1 MPLLQS
7 ERRTRTVQFAKQW
20 GLRNPRVVKPID
32 RGLNITFK
40 APGDLEAAQRH
51 INTVQ
56 TAKLES
62 EKRHGMSKIFT
73 SKPKGS
79 KYKTREIT
87 AALQSVVQAAG
98 PPGVVEV
105 LLELLLQH
113 DGDVNITRKSTTKW
127 KRIAKVDQEDIRTGL
142 LSIATRVGNI
152 NTIQLLLPMADDIS
166 INESLG
172 IALNAAPLSRDLD
185 IIELLLAYGA
195 DASLYPGFFNSAV
208 RNSNRDLVGLLL
220 SAPKCISIPT
230 MTDALYA
237 AVETGSLEM
246 AYILAQTDA
255 DADADNAKALRQ
267 AIFTARHELVTIM
280 TLCNCPP
287 SQSSLDEAVPSIF
300 SNLTTSNRQKKVLLE
315 TLLFGGATGS
325 RGAPA
330 LLELVKQCT
339 VRNAASDYTVVEGN
353 VPHQRMPEFV
363 SALYLSLYLLLTR
376 LSTSSPNSNIVSCDV
391 RQCRARGR
399 CRQTETKG
407 T

>member
-7 ERRTRTVQFAKQW
+7 ERRTRTAQFATQW
-20 GLRNPRVVKPID
+20 GLRNPRIVKPID

-40 APGDLEAAQRH
+40 APGDLEAAQGR
-51 INTVQ
+51 IYAVQ

-73 SKPKGS
+73 SKPKAS
-79 KYKTREIT
+79 KYKAREIT
-87 AALQSVVQAAG
+87 AALQSVIQVAG

-127 KRIAKVDQEDIRTGL
+127 KRMAKVDQEDIRTGL
-142 LSIATRVGNI
+142 LSTATRVGNI
-152 NTIQLLLPMADDIS
+152 NTIQLLLPKADDIS
-166 INESLG
+166 INESFG

-195 DASLYPGFFNSAV
+195 DASLHPGFFNSAV
-208 RNSNRDLVGLLL
+208 RNSDRDLVGLLL
-220 SAPKCISIPT
+220 SAPKSISIPT

-237 AVETGSLEM
+237 AVETGALEM

-255 DADADNAKALRQ
+255 DSGKALRQ
-267 AIFTARHELVTIM
+267 AISTARHELVTII

-300 SNLTTSNRQKKVLLE
+300 SNLTTSNHQKKELLE
-315 TLLFGGATGS
+315 ALLFGGATGS
-325 RGAPA
+325 RAAPA

-339 VRNAASDYTVVEGN
+339 VRNAASDFSIVEGN
-353 VPHQRMPEFV
+353 VPHQRMPKFV
-363 SALYLSLYLLLTR
+363 SVLYHSVYLFSTR
-376 LSTSSPNSNIVSCDV
+376 LSTSSLNSNIVSRDV
-391 RQCRARGR
+391 RQYRAREK
-399 CRQTETKG
+399 CCQTETEEIS
-407 T
+407 